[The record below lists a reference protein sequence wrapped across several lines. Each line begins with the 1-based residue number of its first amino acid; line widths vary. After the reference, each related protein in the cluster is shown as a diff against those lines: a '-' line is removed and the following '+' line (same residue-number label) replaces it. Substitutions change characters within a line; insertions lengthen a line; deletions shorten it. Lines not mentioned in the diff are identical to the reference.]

1 MKKTLH
7 LLFTMTASLIILTAF
22 ISCGSKDPENSNT
35 NSPESPEMLHGIE
48 ITSTYHGDTR
58 TFRGTVN
65 YTDKTIALNLP
76 SNITSWS
83 DTATKFSLDLEST
96 SMQINGTGTAYKP
109 KPSYDSNNTWLGTCI
124 YITDFSLSNFN
135 TVVIKRDGNPNA
147 DTYTVTITHG
157 GAALIVEPNTT
168 ATLTTNPKSKWAI
181 GAFNTLYKAGDKIK
195 IPAYEATG
203 GDYRHIGYSASE
215 DSEDPEYAI
224 GEEIT
229 VTQDMVTAGVIDL
242 YMIWSKY
249 KLGELVTN
257 VTDID
262 GKTQTGYVV
271 YVHQNGL
278 YDFETLKAAS
288 SKPSAAWRYI
298 IVSKYGDKKL
308 TNVTW
313 EQAKSSFDGSDGVY
327 LPSKNEM
334 NRFATILQGNT
345 AVLGVSGS
353 CYWTSTEN
361 ADDDTKAWYIEAF
374 EATTLDLPISALLYS
389 DKAKTQQLDAIGISY
404 LP

>member
-7 LLFTMTASLIILTAF
+7 FLFTLAASLIILTVC

-35 NSPESPEMLHGIE
+35 DSPGNPEMLSFIE

-58 TFRGTVN
+58 TFTGRVS
-65 YTDKTIALNLP
+65 YADKTISLNLP

-83 DTATKFSLDLEST
+83 DTSIKFSLGSEST
-96 SMQINGTGTAYKP
+96 SMQINGTGTTYKP

-135 TVVIKRDGNPNA
+135 TVVVKRDGNPNA

-157 GAALIVEPNTT
+157 GAALIVESNTT
-168 ATLTTNPKSKWAI
+168 ATLTTNPKSKWAT

-203 GDYRHIGYSASE
+203 GDYLHIGYSESE

-249 KLGELVTN
+249 ILKSKVTN

-271 YVHQNGL
+271 YVRQNGL

-288 SKPSAAWRYI
+288 SKPSADWRYI
-298 IVSKYGDKKL
+298 VVSKYGDEKL

-345 AVLGVSGS
+345 AVLGASGS

-389 DKAKTQQLDAIGISY
+389 DKAKTHQLNAIGISY

>member
-7 LLFTMTASLIILTAF
+7 LLFSLAASLIILTAC
-22 ISCGSKDPENSNT
+22 ISCGSKDPGNSNT
-35 NSPESPEMLHGIE
+35 DSPGSPELLSFIE
-48 ITSTYHGDTR
+48 ITSTYHGETR
-58 TFRGTVN
+58 TFTGRVN
-65 YTDKTIALNLP
+65 YADKTISLNLP
-76 SNITSWS
+76 SNINSWT
-83 DTATKFSLDLEST
+83 DTCAKLSLSSTST

-109 KPSYDSNNTWLGTCI
+109 KASYDSNNTWLGTCI

-135 TVVIKRDGNPNA
+135 TVVVKRDGNPKA

-168 ATLTTNPKSKWAI
+168 ATLTTNPKSKWAA

-195 IPAYEATG
+195 IPAYDATG
-203 GDYRHIGYSASE
+203 SDYRLIGYSASE

-229 VTQDMVTAGVIDL
+229 VTQDMETAGVVDL

-262 GKTQTGYVV
+262 GKKQTGYVV

-298 IVSKYGDKKL
+298 IVSKYGDEKL

-313 EQAKSSFDGSDGVY
+313 AYANATFDGSNGVY
-327 LPSKNEM
+327 LPSKTEID
-334 NRFATILQGNT
+334 RLQGSRQEQT
-345 AVLGVSGS
+345 AFFGNSAS
-353 CYWTSTEN
+353 YYWTSTLDETN
-361 ADDDTKAWYIEAF
+361 SSKPFYVYWSYISSWSYI
-374 EATTLDLPISALLYS
+374 LKS
-389 DKAKTQQLDAIGISY
+389 DKAITEHLDAIGISY

>member
-7 LLFTMTASLIILTAF
+7 LLFTLAASLIILTAC
-22 ISCGSKDPENSNT
+22 ISCGSKDPGNSNT
-35 NSPESPEMLHGIE
+35 DSPGSPELLSFIE
-48 ITSTYHGDTR
+48 ITSTYHGETR
-58 TFRGTVN
+58 TFTGRVN
-65 YTDKTIALNLP
+65 YADKTISLNLP

-83 DTATKFSLDLEST
+83 NTSVKFSLSSTST
-96 SMQINGTGTAYKP
+96 SMQINGTGTAYIP
-109 KPSYDSNNTWLGTCI
+109 KASYDSNNTWLGTCI

-135 TVVIKRDGNPNA
+135 TVVVKRDGNPNA

-168 ATLTTNPKSKWAI
+168 ATLTTNPKSKWAA

-203 GDYRHIGYSASE
+203 GDYLHIGYSASE

-229 VTQDMVTAGVIDL
+229 VTQAMVTAGVIDL

-298 IVSKYGDKKL
+298 IVSKYGANKL
-308 TNVTW
+308 TDITW
-313 EQAKSSFDGSDGVY
+313 ADAKASFNGSNGIY
-327 LPSKNEM
+327 LPSKTEM
-334 NRFATILQGNT
+334 DKIGSLRLGEARSSYLGN
-345 AVLGVSGS
+345 SEIY
-353 CYWTSTEN
+353 YWTKTS
-361 ADDDTKAWYIEAF
+361 DTNGKPIYARWYYF
-374 EATTLDLPISALLYS
+374 DTTSSWVLHTDSTTLVNNNLN
-389 DKAKTQQLDAIGISY
+389 AIGISY